1 MTVEA
6 AVGRAI
12 LSVVTLIVATKTL
25 GVWSRRRF
33 QEEAGK
39 NLSWGGDNPMPCNGS
54 LGVGAT
60 KESVFLREPRF
71 RDKRGG
77 RRGWSGRN
85 SRYEGTGRRARTRRN
100 ARCEGHG

>member
-1 MTVEA
+1 MTVGA

-12 LSVVTLIVATKTL
+12 LLVVTFIVATKTL
-25 GVWSRRRF
+25 GVGSRQRF

-39 NLSWGGDNPMPCNGS
+39 NLSWGGDDSVPGSGS
-54 LGVGAT
+54 LGVGAV
-60 KESVFLREPRF
+60 KKSVFLREPRF

-77 RRGWSGRN
+77 RRGRSGRN
-85 SRYEGTGRRARTRRN
+85 SRYEGEGRRAGMRRT